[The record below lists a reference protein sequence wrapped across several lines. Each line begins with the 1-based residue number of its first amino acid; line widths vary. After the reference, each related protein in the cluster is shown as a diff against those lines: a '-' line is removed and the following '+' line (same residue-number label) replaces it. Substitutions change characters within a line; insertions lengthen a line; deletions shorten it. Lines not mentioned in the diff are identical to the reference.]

1 LETQN
6 NASSGPRLTLDPI
19 EARVLGVLVEKD
31 LTTPDQYPMTLNGV
45 TLGCNQKSNR
55 DPVMNL
61 MEGEVNAALGKLIVK
76 GLAGSVHPMGSRVEK
91 FRHNMEAVLK
101 IGTPQAALLA
111 ELLMRGPQQ
120 PGELRSR
127 VSRMTSVDTL
137 AALMEIM
144 KPLLDSGQ
152 VVRLDPTPGSRAER
166 YAQTIAP
173 DAHPIDVRAHAVA
186 RPMSSAPPGA
196 MPQPKPHN
204 VPQFTSMPSFGAPE
218 PVPAFDAEPLVK
230 RIDDLEFQ
238 VRTLRRQLDAL
249 AWKLGQKLEG

>member
-1 LETQN
+1 MSDE
-6 NASSGPRLTLDPI
+6 PRLDPI
-19 EARVLGVLVEKD
+19 EARALGVLIEKD

-61 MEGEVNAALGKLIVK
+61 LEGEVNAAIGKLIVK

-91 FRHNMEAVLK
+91 FRHNAEAVLK
-101 IGTPQAALLA
+101 LGTPQAAVMA

-137 AALMEIM
+137 QALMDVM
-144 KPLLDSGQ
+144 KPMLERGL

-173 DAHPIDVRAHAVA
+173 DAHPIEARAQVAVRT
-186 RPMSSAPPGA
+186 APGGPAPA
-196 MPQPKPHN
+196 MPQSKPHS
-204 VPQFTSMPSFGAPE
+204 PASFTSMPSFGAPE
-218 PVPAFDAEPLVK
+218 PEPAFDAEPLVK

-238 VRTLRRQLDAL
+238 VRVLRRQLDAL
-249 AWKLGQKLEG
+249 AWKLGQKLET